1 MPATIQRVCVVRM
14 FGSLQ
19 GENGDRGPVYAA
31 CPARC
36 YHQTEGARAPSNLV
50 MRRLLAAA
58 LAVSLAAAPL
68 PALAQSQPP
77 ADRLGPGHQHRGAR
91 ASRCRA
97 SSARLAA
104 DSRART
110 EGSTPLK
117 LEYRVDVFGTAPALR
132 FFAGQDLR
140 FGGVPSSAPTHADM
154 LYMWTPQAFRSP
166 RVDFLGLA
174 LGAAMAGAKKV
185 QDWRYLRDLRNYQ
198 RLVESGVNVPAPD
211 PPKQ

>member
-1 MPATIQRVCVVRM
+1 
-14 FGSLQ
+14 
-19 GENGDRGPVYAA
+19 
-31 CPARC
+31 
-36 YHQTEGARAPSNLV
+36 
-50 MRRLLAAA
+50 MRRLLAAV

-68 PALAQSQPP
+68 PALAQAQPQTAPTDP
-77 ADRLGPGHQHRGAR
+77 APAINPEALGVSV
-91 ASRCRA
+91 SRIQR
-97 SSARLAA
+97 RLAA

-110 EGSTPLK
+110 EGNTPLK

-154 LYMWTPQAFRSP
+154 LYMWTPQEFRSP

-174 LGAAMAGAKKV
+174 LGAATAGAKKV

-198 RLVESGVNVPAPD
+198 RLVESGVNVPAPE

>member
-1 MPATIQRVCVVRM
+1 MK
-14 FGSLQ
+14 
-19 GENGDRGPVYAA
+19 
-31 CPARC
+31 
-36 YHQTEGARAPSNLV
+36 
-50 MRRLLAAA
+50 RLLAAA

-68 PALAQSQPP
+68 PALAQSQPQPPPTGSAP
-77 ADRLGPGHQHRGAR
+77 AINPEALGVSV
-91 ASRCRA
+91 SRIQR
-97 SSARLAA
+97 RLAA
-104 DSRART
+104 DSRARI
-110 EGSTPLK
+110 EGSVPLK

-154 LYMWTPQAFRSP
+154 LYMWTPQEFRSP

-198 RLVESGVNVPAPD
+198 RLVESGVNVPAPE

>member
-1 MPATIQRVCVVRM
+1 M
-14 FGSLQ
+14 
-19 GENGDRGPVYAA
+19 
-31 CPARC
+31 
-36 YHQTEGARAPSNLV
+36 APSKLV
-50 MRRLLAAA
+50 MRRLLAAV

-77 ADRLGPGHQHRGAR
+77 STAAAPAINPEALGVSV
-91 ASRCRA
+91 SRIQR
-97 SSARLAA
+97 RLAA

-110 EGSTPLK
+110 EGNTPLK

-140 FGGVPSSAPTHADM
+140 FGGVPSSAPTHADL
-154 LYMWTPQAFRSP
+154 LYMWTPQEFRSP

-174 LGAAMAGAKKV
+174 LGAATAGAKKV

-198 RLVESGVNVPAPD
+198 RLVESGVNVPAPE